1 MSAKQHAAHV
11 HHFFLLLVPFF
22 LVTIVLAL
30 LVSGGHAGA
39 NSGRPL
45 SATLTGAAEINGGD
59 PDGSGTATLTLN
71 EGQGEICF
79 TFTVANLATVTGVHI
94 HKAPVG
100 QNGPIVVPLNALS
113 GCVNADPALIK
124 DIRQHPEAYYV
135 NVHTTEFPGG
145 AIRGQL
151 SK

>member
-1 MSAKQHAAHV
+1 MSAKPHAAHV
-11 HHFFLLLVPFF
+11 HRFFLFLAPFF
-22 LVTIVLAL
+22 ILTVVLAF
-30 LVSGGHAGA
+30 LVSVGPAGA
-39 NSGRPL
+39 NGGRPL

-59 PDGSGTATLTLN
+59 LDGSGTATLTLN

-79 TFTVANLATVTGVHI
+79 NFTVANLATVIGVHI

-100 QNGPIVVPLNALS
+100 QNGPIVVPLNTLS

-124 DIRQHPEAYYV
+124 DIRQDPVAYYV